1 MRSRPLIISVIG
13 RQNAGKTTV
22 AAQMITV
29 WTKMGLT
36 VGVLKHDGHAGMSDD
51 DWEKP
56 GSDTVRMGGAGA
68 NLTMVAGG
76 RSTLLRTRN
85 DDSAD
90 NLYRLLQ
97 RMKIH
102 AETVGQP
109 LDVIVVEGFKSA
121 DLPKVLVVAPTDG
134 EWLSH
139 QSLTEVQAVVPS
151 PLYAADKW
159 TEGAQSLL
167 EDMLIHDCPSVSFTQ
182 KHPTVYHGDNLQ
194 DLCESLWLPY
204 DR

>member
-22 AAQMITV
+22 AAQMVTV

-36 VGVLKHDGHAGMSDD
+36 VGVLKHDGHAGMSDE

-56 GSDTVRMGGAGA
+56 GSDTVRMAGAGA

-90 NLYRLLQ
+90 NLPSLLQ

-109 LDVIVVEGFKSA
+109 LDVIIVEGFKSA
-121 DLPKVLVVAPTDG
+121 DLAKVLVVAPTDG
-134 EWLSH
+134 QWLAH
-139 QSLTEVQAVVPS
+139 QSLTQVHAVVPS
-151 PLYAADKW
+151 PLSAADKW
-159 TEGAQSLL
+159 TEGTGSLL
-167 EDMLIHDCPSVSFTQ
+167 ENMLIHDCPSVSFTQ